1 MNFPQMARVRQNFNT
16 QPIQDIAAAV
26 KAELRRIEIDRII
39 GPGQHVAITAGSR
52 GIANIADVLKA
63 VVAELTALGA
73 KPFIFPAMGS
83 HGGAT
88 ARGQAGLLA
97 HYGITE
103 ENVGA
108 PVRAS
113 MEVVKI
119 SRTADGIDV
128 YVDKT
133 AAAADHIV
141 VINRIKTHTDFK
153 ADLESGLFKMM
164 AIGMGKQQGAD
175 YYHKLIV
182 RQGHFPV
189 FLSVGREVLNRCPI
203 AFGLGLIENQRDET
217 AVIQAMPAN
226 QIESVERQM
235 LVRSKTM
242 FPRIPFNAIDLLI
255 IDWMGK
261 EISGTGMDQNVIGR
275 SVIPYHKPDKNIDIM
290 RIFVR
295 DLTDSSEGNATAVGN
310 ADFTTRRLVDKIN
323 PAATYMNALTSS
335 CPEAVRVPI
344 HFETDTEALNAALN
358 TIGDIDPQQ
367 ARVVHIR
374 STLCLEQ
381 MMISQSMAADAERAD
396 NVHII
401 GSLQP
406 MAFDECGN
414 LISDL

>member
-1 MNFPQMARVRQNFNT
+1 MNFPQMARIRQNFNT

-26 KAELRRIEIDRII
+26 TTELRRIEISRII

-52 GIANIADVLKA
+52 GIANIADVLKT
-63 VVAELTALGA
+63 VVAELNALGA

-88 ARGQAGLLA
+88 AQGQAGLLA

-108 PVRAS
+108 PVRSS

-119 SRTADGIDV
+119 SRTAEGIDV
-128 YVDKT
+128 YVDKL

-189 FLSVGREVLNRCPI
+189 FLSVGREVLTRCPI
-203 AFGLGLIENQRDET
+203 AFGLGLVENQRDET
-217 AVIQAMPAN
+217 AIIRAMPAN
-226 QIESVERQM
+226 QIEAVERQ
-235 LVRSKTM
+235 LLAQSKTM
-242 FPRIPFNAIDLLI
+242 FPGIPFNAIDLLI
-255 IDWMGK
+255 VDWMGK

-275 SVIPYHKPDKNIDIM
+275 SVIPYHKQDKNIDIM

-295 DLTDSSEGNATAVGN
+295 DLTDHSEGNATAVGN
-310 ADFTTRRLVDKIN
+310 ADFTTRRLVNKID

-335 CPEAVRVPI
+335 CPEAVRIPI
-344 HFETDTEALNAALN
+344 HFDTDKEAVNAALN
-358 TIGDIDPQQ
+358 TIGDIAPER
-367 ARVVHIR
+367 ARIVHIR
-374 STLCLEQ
+374 STLQLEQ
-381 MMISQSMAADAERAD
+381 MMISQSMIDDAKRAD
-396 NVHII
+396 NVRIM
-401 GSLQP
+401 GSPHPL
-406 MAFDECGN
+406 AFDEDGN